1 MRTLACRP
9 LFFALVALSFGL
21 APGILRSKAVHAPQG
36 QQEQNVQ
43 VVEMTA
49 RKYEYSPTPVHVK
62 VGRVQLK
69 ITAIDHDHGFTIA
82 KFPEGSKS
90 GDQPGLVFTSGGD
103 CVQIKKGTTVVV
115 EFVAQTPG
123 TYPFHCCHVC
133 GLGHGH
139 MKSQLIVE

>member
-1 MRTLACRP
+1 MRVFASRP
-9 LFFALVALSFGL
+9 LFLALVALSFDV
-21 APGILRSKAVHAPQG
+21 APGALRSNAVHVPG
-36 QQEQNVQ
+36 LQEQNVQ

-62 VGRVQLK
+62 AGKVQLK

-103 CVQIKKGTTVVV
+103 CVQIKKGTTTVV